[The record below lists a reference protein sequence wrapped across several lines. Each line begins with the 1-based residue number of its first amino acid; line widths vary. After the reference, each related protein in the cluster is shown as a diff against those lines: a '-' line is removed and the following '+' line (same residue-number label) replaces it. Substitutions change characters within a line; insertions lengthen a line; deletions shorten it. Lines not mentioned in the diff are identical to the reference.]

1 MIKKAVIPAAG
12 YGTRFLPA
20 TKSVPKELFP
30 IVDTPTLQLIVEE
43 LIESGITEILIIVS
57 HYKNAIIDHFDR
69 NVELET
75 ILKAKNRKEELEIL
89 AKTSNL
95 ANIHFI
101 RQKEQLGL
109 GHAILHAKTFVG
121 NEPFAVLL
129 GDDLFKGNPPAIK
142 ELVDVYKKV
151 KSSIVGTMLV
161 KPEETRKYG
170 ICDAEKVISPGLYKL
185 KGVIEK
191 PEPEK
196 APSLSAI
203 SGRYILTPKIFELLE
218 TQEKGHGGEIQL
230 TDAILK
236 LMKKESVYAYDIKAK
251 RYDIG
256 SKIGF
261 LEAQIDY
268 ALDSPLK
275 EDVLKLLKEK
285 VKWVNGLTKEIN
297 RKRLHFR
304 VEKAS
309 LTCYTMSAWKV
320 R

>member
-30 IVDTPTLQLIVEE
+30 IMETPTLQLIVEE
-43 LIESGITEILIIVS
+43 LIDSGIEEILIIVS
-57 HYKNAIIDHFDR
+57 HYKNAILDHFDR

-75 ILKAKNRKEELEIL
+75 ILKEKNRQEELNIL
-89 AKTSNL
+89 NKASHL

-121 NEPFAVLL
+121 DEPFAVCL

-142 ELVDVYKKV
+142 ELVDVYKRV
-151 KSSIVGTMLV
+151 QSSIVGTMEV
-161 KPEETRKYG
+161 NPSETRKYG
-170 ICDAEKVISPGLYKL
+170 ICDVLSAVEPGLYKL
-185 KGVIEK
+185 KGVVEK
-191 PEPEK
+191 PEPQV

-203 SGRYILTPKIFELLE
+203 SGRYILTPQIFTLLE

-236 LMKKESVYAYDIKAK
+236 LMNSEDVYAYDIKAK

-268 ALDSPLK
+268 ALDSEIR
-275 EDVLKLLKEK
+275 EDVERLLKEK
-285 VKWVNGLTKEIN
+285 VTK
-297 RKRLHFR
+297 L
-304 VEKAS
+304 
-309 LTCYTMSAWKV
+309 
-320 R
+320 

>member
-57 HYKNAIIDHFDR
+57 HYKNAILDHFDR

-75 ILKAKNRKEELEIL
+75 ILKEKNRKEELEIL
-89 AKTSNL
+89 DRVSNL

-142 ELVDVYKKV
+142 ELVNVYEKV
-151 KSSIVGTMLV
+151 KSSVVGTMLV

-170 ICDAEKVISPGLYKL
+170 ICDTEKVISPGLYKL

-191 PEPEK
+191 PEPKK

-236 LMKKESVYAYDIKAK
+236 LMKTESVYAYDIKAK

-256 SKIGF
+256 SKLGF

-285 VKWVNGLTKEIN
+285 AK
-297 RKRLHFR
+297 
-304 VEKAS
+304 
-309 LTCYTMSAWKV
+309 
-320 R
+320 

>member
-20 TKSVPKELFP
+20 TKSIPKELFP

-43 LIESGITEILIIVS
+43 LIDSGIKEILIIVS
-57 HYKNAIIDHFDR
+57 HYKNAILDHFDR

-75 ILKAKNRKEELEIL
+75 ILKEKQRKEELAIL
-89 AKTSNL
+89 NKVSNL

-121 NEPFAVLL
+121 NEPFAVCL

-142 ELVDVYKKV
+142 ELIDVYKRV
-151 KSSIVGTMLV
+151 KNSVVGTMEV
-161 KPEETRKYG
+161 NPSETRKYG
-170 ICDAEKVISPGLYKL
+170 ICDVEKAIEPGLYKL

-191 PEPEK
+191 PEPQV

-203 SGRYILTPKIFELLE
+203 SGRYILTPKIFDLLE

-236 LMKKESVYAYDIKAK
+236 LMKKEAVYAYDIKAK

-256 SKIGF
+256 SKLGF

-268 ALDSPLK
+268 ALDSELK
-275 EDVLKLLKEK
+275 DDVLKLLKEK
-285 VKWVNGLTKEIN
+285 VK
-297 RKRLHFR
+297 
-304 VEKAS
+304 
-309 LTCYTMSAWKV
+309 
-320 R
+320 

>member
-43 LIESGITEILIIVS
+43 LVESGINEILIIVS
-57 HYKNAIIDHFDR
+57 HYKNAILDHFDR
-69 NVELET
+69 NVELEQQ
-75 ILKAKNRKEELEIL
+75 LKEKNRQVELNIL
-89 AKTSNL
+89 NRVSHL
-95 ANIHFI
+95 ADIHFI

-142 ELVDVYKKV
+142 ELIDVYKRV
-151 KSSIVGTMLV
+151 KGSVVGTMEV
-161 KPEETRKYG
+161 NPSETRKYG
-170 ICDAEKVISPGLYKL
+170 ICDVEKAIEPGLYKL

-191 PEPEK
+191 PEPQV

-203 SGRYILTPKIFELLE
+203 SGRYILSPKIFKLLE

-236 LMKKESVYAYDIKAK
+236 LMKTESVYAYDIKAK

-256 SKIGF
+256 SKLGF

-268 ALDSPLK
+268 ALDSELK
-275 EDVLKLLKEK
+275 DDVLKLLKEK
-285 VKWVNGLTKEIN
+285 IK
-297 RKRLHFR
+297 
-304 VEKAS
+304 
-309 LTCYTMSAWKV
+309 
-320 R
+320 

>member
-30 IVDTPTLQLIVEE
+30 IMETPTLQLIVEE
-43 LIESGITEILIIVS
+43 LIDSGVEEILIIVS
-57 HYKNAIIDHFDR
+57 HYKNAILDHFDR

-75 ILKAKNRKEELEIL
+75 ILKEKNRQEELAIL
-89 AKTSNL
+89 NKVSHL

-121 NEPFAVLL
+121 NEPFVVCL
-129 GDDLFKGNPPAIK
+129 GDDLFKGNPPATK
-142 ELVDVYKKV
+142 ELLDVYKRV
-151 KSSIVGTMLV
+151 KSSIVGTMEV
-161 KPEETRKYG
+161 NPSETRKYG
-170 ICDAEKVISPGLYKL
+170 ICDVESAVEPGLYKL
-185 KGVIEK
+185 KGVVEK
-191 PEPEK
+191 PEPQV

-203 SGRYILTPKIFELLE
+203 SGRYILTPHIFTLLE

-236 LMKKESVYAYDIKAK
+236 LMKTESVYAYDIQAK

-268 ALDSPLK
+268 ALDSNIK

-285 VKWVNGLTKEIN
+285 VK
-297 RKRLHFR
+297 
-304 VEKAS
+304 
-309 LTCYTMSAWKV
+309 
-320 R
+320 